1 MFAHH
6 FVSPYPESW
15 VEQEVLNDLTGQFA
29 AIREHQEAANE
40 AKYGGEEL
48 KREVVRGS
56 LAQQVP

>member
-1 MFAHH
+1 MEVDFLFAHH

-40 AKYGGEEL
+40 AKYGGE
-48 KREVVRGS
+48 
-56 LAQQVP
+56 